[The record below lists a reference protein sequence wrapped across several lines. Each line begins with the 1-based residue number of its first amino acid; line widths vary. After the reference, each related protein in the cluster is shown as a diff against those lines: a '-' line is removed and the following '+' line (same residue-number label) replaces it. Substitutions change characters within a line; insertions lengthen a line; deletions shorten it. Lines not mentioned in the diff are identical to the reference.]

1 MFLCN
6 RKFKKSP
13 SPVINIRPATIK
25 DWENIYSLV
34 TQVWESPNKKLF
46 KNNFKKCLGNNSIF
60 FIAQSDSTI
69 VGSLMLHLQHKVI
82 RNGAIAGFI
91 EEVVVDEPYRGN
103 KIGQK
108 LVTYAT
114 SYAFNLGCYKVTL
127 SCFPERIEF
136 YKRCG
141 YNQESVTMRHD
152 G

>member
-1 MFLCN
+1 M
-6 RKFKKSP
+6 S
-13 SPVINIRPATIK
+13 ITNIRPATIK

-34 TQVWESPNKKLF
+34 TQVWESPNKTFF
-46 KNNFKKCLGNNSIF
+46 KNNFKKCLDNNSIF
-60 FIAQSDSTI
+60 FIAQSDSII

-91 EEVVVDEPYRGN
+91 EEVVVDEPHRGN

-108 LVTYAT
+108 LITHAT
-114 SYAFNLGCYKVTL
+114 SHAFSLGCYKVIL

-141 YNQESVTMRHD
+141 YNQESITMRHN